1 MVIRIESSDEN
12 NENQGETGN
21 SEKWSRSIWLT
32 ILVVLFILILL
43 AFSVVN
49 LPGRY
54 KAIVVSDGGE
64 VLILDTAK
72 GNICNYL
79 GNINGAI
86 ITYQGKLK
94 AGEKVPER
102 IVVKGR

>member
-1 MVIRIESSDEN
+1 MVIRVGKPDEKSESEGKREKRN
-12 NENQGETGN
+12 N
-21 SEKWSRSIWLT
+21 WSRSIWLI
-32 ILVVLFILILL
+32 ILVVFFILILL
-43 AFSVVN
+43 NYSVAN

-54 KAIVVSDGGE
+54 QATVINQD

-72 GNICNYL
+72 GNIWSYF
-79 GNINGAI
+79 GNINGAV

-102 IVVKGR
+102 IVVKQRK

>member
-1 MVIRIESSDEN
+1 MVIRIGKPDTD
-12 NENQGETGN
+12 NENQGNTRN
-21 SEKWSRSIWLT
+21 SKKLSRSIWLT
-32 ILVVLFILILL
+32 MLVVLFVLALL

-54 KAIVVSDGGE
+54 KAIVVSDRDD
-64 VLILDTAK
+64 VLILDTVK
-72 GNICNYL
+72 GNVWSYF

-94 AGEKVPER
+94 AGEKVPKR
-102 IVVKGR
+102 IVVKER